1 MTRSKAINKNWLVAE
16 RHVVVEKIKP
26 SKKVVKKESNYDF

>member
-16 RHVVVEKIKP
+16 RVIIAEKIK
-26 SKKVVKKESNYDF
+26 STKKAAKKD